1 MHKLFYITLPF
12 KILGVTSNNAS
23 NNDKMI
29 DHLSLLVNNF
39 LDAANQIWCFNH
51 ILNLV
56 TKSILCQFNVPKRD
70 SRMSKDDENLLAG
83 LAQELDNETDNE
95 DEEDLTDYNDDDWG
109 NEDGHEGMSRK
120 QVVKL
125 EESLVP
131 VRLMLAKV
139 HQFQTQ
145 PLSIINSYYIVRY
158 IYIQL
163 RALANTIKSSS
174 TILLPQ
180 WNTKLEELG
189 LSIRMMP
196 HDVSTQWNSTFNM
209 LNFAIDYHMAI
220 NSMTSIQD
228 LWKYKLDNDE

>member
-1 MHKLFYITLPF
+1 
-12 KILGVTSNNAS
+12 
-23 NNDKMI
+23 MI
-29 DHLSLLVNNF
+29 DHLSLLVDNF
-39 LDAANQIWCFNH
+39 PGTANQIWCFNH

-56 TKSILCQFNVPKRD
+56 AKSILRQFDAPKKD
-70 SRMSKDDENLLAG
+70 SRTSKDDENLLTG

-109 NEDGHEGMSRK
+109 NEDDHEGMSRE

-139 HQFQTQ
+139 PQFQNQ
-145 PLSIINSYYIVRY
+145 SLSIINSYYIVQY

-163 RALANTIKSSS
+163 RALANTIKNSS

-209 LNFAIDYHMAI
+209 LNFAIDYCMAI
-220 NSMTSIQD
+220 DSMTSIQNI
-228 LWKYKLDNDE
+228 WKYKLDNDE

>member
-29 DHLSLLVNNF
+29 DHLSLLVDNF
-39 LDAANQIWCFNH
+39 LGTANQIRCFNH

-56 TKSILCQFNVPKRD
+56 TKNILHQFDAPKKD
-70 SRMSKDDENLLAG
+70 SRMSEDDKNLLAG
-83 LAQELDNETDNE
+83 LAQELDNETDNK
-95 DEEDLTDYNDDDWG
+95 DKEDLTNYNDDNQG
-109 NEDGHEGMSRK
+109 NEDGCEGMSRE

-131 VRLMLAKV
+131 VQLMLAKV

-145 PLSIINSYYIVRY
+145 SLLIINSYYIVQY

-163 RALANTIKSSS
+163 QALANAIKNSF

-180 WNTKLEELG
+180 WNTKLKELG

-196 HDVSTQWNSTFNM
+196 RDVST
-209 LNFAIDYHMAI
+209 
-220 NSMTSIQD
+220 
-228 LWKYKLDNDE
+228 